1 MTQVAMQGVD
11 QQMTGAASGVLQTN
25 QQMGA
30 VIGSAA
36 VGAPVQSNLASALRS
51 EAIIRAS
58 ALPEQFRQQFLN
70 GFANASASGLQ
81 VGAGQTGTITHVS
94 PGVRA
99 PVASKSCRSRT
110 QSLPADSST

>member
-81 VGAGQTGTITHVS
+81 ETGTITHVS

>member
-11 QQMTGAASGVLQTN
+11 QQMTGAASGVLQT

-81 VGAGQTGTITHVS
+81 ETGTITHVS